1 MNIDEVIWQ
10 PQFVEKLASKHG
22 VKTTE
27 VEEVLTNR
35 PHFLFAS
42 KGNRSGEDVYSAMG
56 QTGAGR
62 YLIVIFILKPHQ
74 RALVISARDMDRKE
88 RRYYGRQR

>member
-1 MNIDEVIWQ
+1 MQIDEVIWQ
-10 PQFVEKLASKHG
+10 SQFVEKLASKYG

-35 PHFLFAS
+35 PHFQFAS
-42 KGNRSGEDVYSAMG
+42 KSKRFGEDVYSAMG
-56 QTGAGR
+56 QTDAGR
-62 YLIVIFILKPHQ
+62 YLIVFFILKPHQ

-88 RRYYGRQR
+88 RRYYGTKR